1 MKHSLA
7 TTGLSLS
14 QAQSVSNLCNQR
26 VRDIKDRLAAI
37 NNSSKTIM
45 MDGHSYTQQTANPMP
60 EDIIPLLK
68 EKARLSATQ
77 AFLMENI
84 REKDNMLKAMRE
96 QDFDYSNLAAAPER
110 GELKYTNP
118 IHEVNESWGW
128 DQLTAAEY
136 NEYLEVEAYASHIG
150 QFIHKGGELDDLRK
164 NLPRISELDW
174 ITIKDGERTPVL
186 VNKHHTPEFLLALHE
201 ELAAMH
207 REFEQRVNY
216 FKAKVKNL
224 VTAENAR
231 IARANADEMATAT
244 AHNNTVWAE
253 FETLKE
259 QWYAAEKKAKFE
271 FQEQLEK
278 QINAIALWRISVP
291 ERFQPVIDM
300 FIAKES
306 K

>member
-26 VRDIKDRLAAI
+26 VRDIKDRLSII
-37 NNSSKTIM
+37 NNASKTVTVN
-45 MDGHSYTQQTANPMP
+45 GKTYTQQPANPIP
-60 EDIIPLLK
+60 TDIIALLQ

-84 REKDNMLKAMRE
+84 RAKDAMLKATRNME
-96 QDFDYSNLAAAPER
+96 FDYSNQVAFPVRA
-110 GELKYTNP
+110 ELKYNNQ
-118 IHEVNESWGW
+118 IDQVDESWGW
-128 DQLTAAEY
+128 DQLSVAEY
-136 NEYLEVEAYASHIG
+136 NEYLEAEAYASHIG
-150 QFIHKGGELDDLRK
+150 QFIHRGGELDALRIE
-164 NLPRISELDW
+164 LPNMKSLEW
-174 ITIKDGERTPVL
+174 ITVKDGEKTPVE
-186 VNKHHTPEFLLALHE
+186 VHCHHTPASLAQIHE

-278 QINAIALWRISVP
+278 QINDIAAWRISVP

>member
-26 VRDIKDRLAAI
+26 VRDIKDRLSII
-37 NNSSKTIM
+37 NNASKTVTVN
-45 MDGHSYTQQTANPMP
+45 GKTYTQQSANPIP
-60 EDIIPLLK
+60 TDIVALLQ

-84 REKDNMLKAMRE
+84 RVKNAMLDATRNK
-96 QDFDYSNLAAAPER
+96 QFDHSTIVAAPER

-118 IHEVNESWGW
+118 IDEVDESWGW
-128 DQLTAAEY
+128 DQLTTAEY
-136 NEYLEVEAYASHIG
+136 NECLEAEAYASHIG
-150 QFIHKGGELDDLRK
+150 QFIHKGGELDQLRK
-164 NLPRISELDW
+164 ELSKIQSLEW
-174 ITIKDGERTPVL
+174 ITIKDGEKTPMEVHC
-186 VNKHHTPEFLLALHE
+186 HHTPESLAQIHE

-207 REFEQRVNY
+207 REYEQRVNY

-231 IARANADEMATAT
+231 IARANADEMAEAT
-244 AHNNTVWAE
+244 AYNSTVWTE
-253 FETLKE
+253 FETATK
-259 QWYAAEKKAKFE
+259 QWTAIEKQAKFE
-271 FQEQLEK
+271 FQEQREK
-278 QINAIALWRISVP
+278 QINDIAAWRIQVP

-300 FIAKES
+300 FITKES

>member
-26 VRDIKDRLAAI
+26 VRDIKDRLSII
-37 NNSSKTIM
+37 NNASKTVTVN
-45 MDGHSYTQQTANPMP
+45 GKTYTQQPANPIP
-60 EDIIPLLK
+60 TDIVALLQ

-84 REKDNMLKAMRE
+84 RAKDAMLKVTRNME
-96 QDFDYSNLAAAPER
+96 FDYTNQVAFPER
-110 GELKYTNP
+110 AELKYNNQ
-118 IHEVNESWGW
+118 IDQVDESWGW
-128 DQLTAAEY
+128 DQLSVAEY
-136 NEYLEVEAYASHIG
+136 NEYLEAEAYASHIG
-150 QFIHKGGELDDLRK
+150 QFIHRGGELDALRIE
-164 NLPRISELDW
+164 LPNMKSLEW
-174 ITIKDGERTPVL
+174 ITVKEGEKTPVE
-186 VNKHHTPEFLLALHE
+186 VHCHHTPASLAQIHE

-278 QINAIALWRISVP
+278 QINDIASWRISVP

>member
-45 MDGHSYTQQTANPMP
+45 MDGHSYTQQSANPMP
-60 EDIIPLLK
+60 DNVIELLQ

-84 REKDNMLKAMRE
+84 REKDNMLKAVRNKE
-96 QDFDYSNLAAAPER
+96 FDYSNLAASPER

-118 IHEVNESWGW
+118 IDEVGESWGW

-150 QFIHKGGELDDLRK
+150 QFIHKDGELDSLRK

-174 ITIKDGERTPVL
+174 ITIKDGERTPVM

-207 REFEQRVNY
+207 REYEQRVNY

-224 VTAENAR
+224 TTAENAR
-231 IARANADEMATAT
+231 IARVNADEVATAT
-244 AHNNTVWAE
+244 AYNNTVWAE
-253 FETLKE
+253 FETATK
-259 QWYAAEKKAKFE
+259 QWYATEKQAKFE
-271 FQEQLEK
+271 FQEQIETAIN
-278 QINAIALWRISVP
+278 QIASLRIQVP
-291 ERFQPVIDM
+291 ARFQPVVDM
-300 FIAKES
+300 FITK
-306 K
+306 

>member
-45 MDGHSYTQQTANPMP
+45 MDGHSYTQQSANPMP
-60 EDIIPLLK
+60 DNVIELLQ

-84 REKDNMLKAMRE
+84 REKDNMLKAVRNKE
-96 QDFDYSNLAAAPER
+96 FDYSNLAASPER

-118 IHEVNESWGW
+118 IDEVGESWGW

-150 QFIHKGGELDDLRK
+150 QFIHKDGELDSLRK

-174 ITIKDGERTPVL
+174 ITIKDGERTPVM

-207 REFEQRVNY
+207 REYEQRVNY

-224 VTAENAR
+224 TTAENAR
-231 IARANADEMATAT
+231 IARVNADEVATAT
-244 AHNNTVWAE
+244 SYNNTVWAE
-253 FETLKE
+253 FETATK
-259 QWYAAEKKAKFE
+259 QWYAAEKQAKFE
-271 FQEQLEK
+271 FQEQIETAIN
-278 QINAIALWRISVP
+278 QIASLRIQVP
-291 ERFQPVIDM
+291 ARFQPVVDM
-300 FIAKES
+300 FITK
-306 K
+306 

>member
-26 VRDIKDRLAAI
+26 VRDIKDRLSII
-37 NNSSKTIM
+37 NNASKTVTVN
-45 MDGHSYTQQTANPMP
+45 GKTYTQQPANPIP
-60 EDIIPLLK
+60 TDIVELLQ

-84 REKDNMLKAMRE
+84 RAKDAMLKATRNKE
-96 QDFDYSNLAAAPER
+96 FDYSNQVAFPVRA
-110 GELKYTNP
+110 ELKYNNQ
-118 IHEVNESWGW
+118 IDQVDESWGW
-128 DQLTAAEY
+128 DQLTVAEY
-136 NEYLEVEAYASHIG
+136 NEYLEAEAYASHIG
-150 QFIHKGGELDDLRK
+150 QFIHRGGELDALRIE
-164 NLPRISELDW
+164 LPNMKSLEW
-174 ITIKDGERTPVL
+174 ITVKDGEKTPVE
-186 VNKHHTPEFLLALHE
+186 VHCHHTPASLAQIHE

-278 QINAIALWRISVP
+278 QINDIASWRISVP

>member
-45 MDGHSYTQQTANPMP
+45 MDGHSYTQQSANPMP
-60 EDIIPLLK
+60 DNVIELLQ

-84 REKDNMLKAMRE
+84 REKDNMLKAVRNKE
-96 QDFDYSNLAAAPER
+96 FDYSNLAASPER

-118 IHEVNESWGW
+118 IDEVGESWGW

-150 QFIHKGGELDDLRK
+150 QFIHKDGELDSLRK

-174 ITIKDGERTPVL
+174 ITIKDGERTPVM

-207 REFEQRVNY
+207 REYEQRVNY

-224 VTAENAR
+224 TTAENAR
-231 IARANADEMATAT
+231 IARVNADEVATAT
-244 AHNNTVWAE
+244 AYNNTVWAE
-253 FETLKE
+253 FETATK
-259 QWYAAEKKAKFE
+259 QWYATEKQAKFE
-271 FQEQLEK
+271 FQEQIETAIN
-278 QINAIALWRISVP
+278 QIASLRIQVP
-291 ERFQPVIDM
+291 ARFQPVIDM
-300 FIAKES
+300 FITK
-306 K
+306 